1 MSQNLLERLAS
12 VVGAANVDGRSQ
24 IEDWREFFVGE
35 AQAVV
40 RPATT
45 DEVAACVKIC
55 AELGLGIV
63 PQGGN
68 TGMSGG
74 TVPFE
79 GQRVIMVNLARM
91 NVIEEVNAEQFS
103 MTVQAGV
110 IVEAIQDAAAQADR
124 LFAPD
129 WGARGTALIGGG
141 IATDAGGLNV
151 VRWGNMRDHIL
162 GLEVVLPD
170 GRIWNGLRALRKDSS
185 GYDLKQLFIGSEG
198 TLGIITRATLKLQ
211 HATPHRLTALAAI
224 ADINQLPELLE
235 KLGREANGT
244 LTAFELI
251 PEVGLERAM
260 NKIEMARPMATRS
273 SYYALVRLTSAA
285 PVTQLMGEVLGSAAD
300 SGLITDAV
308 VASTA
313 DQETNLWKMREE
325 VPPVRTWP
333 MHAHGIKMDTAVP
346 IDRVVSYLDGIRA
359 IAAEVSPD
367 SMTYA
372 FGHVGDG
379 NMHTYVM
386 PADDADAAAIEAF
399 KAVKPE
405 LQDRLDQLAFS
416 LGGTLSAEHG
426 VGRETLG
433 RIAGQKPPI
442 EVELMRL
449 VKSAFDP
456 NAMMN
461 PGKMLESDDS

>member
-1 MSQNLLERLAS
+1 MADSLLERLAQ
-12 VVGAANVDGRSQ
+12 VVGSANVDGPSQ

-40 RPATT
+40 RPADTA
-45 DEVAACVKIC
+45 EVGECVKVC
-55 AELGLGIV
+55 VELGLSIV

-79 GQRVIMVNLARM
+79 GQNVVMINLARM
-91 NVIEEVNAEQFS
+91 NAIEEINPNQFS

-110 IVEAIQDAAAQADR
+110 IVEAIQDAAAEVDR

-198 TLGIITRATLKLQ
+198 TLGIVTRATLKLQ
-211 HATPHRLTALAAI
+211 HATPYGLTALAAI
-224 ADINQLPELLE
+224 SDINQLPELFQRI
-235 KLGREANGT
+235 GREANGT
-244 LTAFELI
+244 LTAFELV
-251 PEVGLERAM
+251 PEIGLERAM
-260 NKIEMARPMATRS
+260 SKIEMARPMETRAD
-273 SYYALVRLTSAA
+273 YYALLRLTSAA
-285 PVTQLMGEVLGSAAD
+285 PVTDLMGEVLGSAAD
-300 SGLITDAV
+300 AGLITDAA

-313 DQETNLWKMREE
+313 DQDANLWKMREE
-325 VPPVRTWP
+325 LPPVRIWP
-333 MHAHGIKMDTAVP
+333 MHAHGVKMDTAVP
-346 IDRVVSYLDGIRA
+346 IDLVLKYLDGVKA
-359 IAAEVSPD
+359 IAAEVAPG
-367 SMTYA
+367 SMAYA

-386 PADDADAAAIEAF
+386 PADDADAGAIEAF
-399 KAVKPE
+399 RALKPE
-405 LQDRLDQLAFS
+405 LQSRLDQLAFS

-433 RIAGQKPPI
+433 RVDGQKPPI
-442 EVELMRL
+442 EVELMNV
-449 VKSAFDP
+449 VKAAFDP
-456 NAMMN
+456 NGIMN
-461 PGKMLESDDS
+461 PGKMLASRD

>member
-1 MSQNLLERLAS
+1 MADSLLERLAQ
-12 VVGAANVDGRSQ
+12 VVGSANVDGPSQ

-40 RPATT
+40 RPADTA
-45 DEVAACVKIC
+45 EVGECVKVC
-55 AELGLGIV
+55 VELGLSIV

-79 GQRVIMVNLARM
+79 GQEVVMVNLARM
-91 NVIEEVNAEQFS
+91 NAIEEIKPNQFS

-110 IVEAIQDAAAQADR
+110 IVEAIQDAAAKVDR

-198 TLGIITRATLKLQ
+198 TLGIVTRATLKLQ
-211 HATPHRLTALAAI
+211 HATPHGLTALAAI
-224 ADINQLPELLE
+224 SDINKLPELFQRVA
-235 KLGREANGT
+235 REANGT
-244 LTAFELI
+244 LTAFELV
-251 PEVGLERAM
+251 PEIGLERAM
-260 NKIEMARPMATRS
+260 HKIEMARPMETRAD
-273 SYYALVRLTSAA
+273 YYALLRLTSAA
-285 PVTQLMGEVLGSAAD
+285 PVTDLMGEVLGSAAD
-300 SGLITDAV
+300 AGLITDAA

-325 VPPVRTWP
+325 IPPVRIWP

-346 IDRVVSYLDGIRA
+346 IDLVLDYLDGVEA
-359 IAAEVSPD
+359 IAAELAPGAMV
-367 SMTYA
+367 YA

-386 PADDADAAAIEAF
+386 PADDADAGAIEAL
-399 KAVKPE
+399 KALKPE
-405 LQDRLDQLAFS
+405 LQSRLDQLAFS

-433 RIAGQKPPI
+433 RIDGQKPAI
-442 EVELMRL
+442 EIELMNV
-449 VKSAFDP
+449 VKAAIDP
-456 NAMMN
+456 NGIMN
-461 PGKMLESDDS
+461 PGKMLAASD